1 MLRFNFKDGGK
12 QFRKGSFKYISC
24 YGSTYIFFKLI
35 TYSLFDLNTSHV
47 TVQLPILL
55 AGLCGLRD
63 LNTSHVTVQLLDEL
77 ASKGITG

>member
-1 MLRFNFKDGGK
+1 MLRFNENGKDYIVNSE
-12 QFRKGSFKYISC
+12 SFKYISC